1 VHLLLCT
8 DGKSRGDPALAFGC
22 RLAALLKAQVTALGA
37 SARPNWEP
45 TLSRSLAEVCASLSD
60 AGLRCDTVIRQE
72 LPRRAIVAQ
81 AGRERYDLIVVG
93 LLERGRIR
101 CWLRGPSTRRL
112 LRDVAAPVLV
122 VPADR
127 PALRHILLC
136 SGDLWYP
143 AETIWLVGQIA
154 QAARAGVKLLYVVP
168 QPLLRYYPILREM
181 EDAWGA
187 LLQTNTPQGR
197 NLKAGR
203 DALRGL
209 GIETGVRL
217 RHGPVIEQIMS
228 EIREGEYDLVA
239 LGSTYAAQGLRRYF
253 VSSITDLVVEHAG
266 RPVLVVRHREE
277 PVVEDNNRVTVA
289 MADSDVPRYSPHAAE
304 LDSVANRG

>member
-8 DGKSRGDPALAFGC
+8 DGTSRSDPALAFGC
-22 RLAALLKAQVTALGA
+22 RLASLLKSRVTMLGVPT
-37 SARPNWEP
+37 RPDRQP
-45 TLSRSLAEVCASLSD
+45 TMSHSLGEVCANLSD

-81 AGRERYDLIVVG
+81 AGQERYDLIVVG
-93 LLERGRIR
+93 LLERGRIHR
-101 CWLRGPSTRRL
+101 WLRGPSTRRIL
-112 LRDVAAPVLV
+112 HDVAAPVLV

-143 AETIWLVGQIA
+143 TETIQLIGQIA
-154 QAARAGVKLLYVVP
+154 RTTGAEVTLLYVVP
-168 QPLLRYYPILREM
+168 QPLLRYPILREV

-187 LLQTNTPQGR
+187 LLQTDTPQGR

-217 RHGPVIEQIMS
+217 RHGPVAEQIMS

-239 LGSTYAAQGLRRYF
+239 LGSTYAAQGLRHYF
-253 VSSITDLVVEHAG
+253 VSSITDFVVERAG
-266 RPVLVVRHREE
+266 RPVLVVRHHSR
-277 PVVEDNNRVTVA
+277 
-289 MADSDVPRYSPHAAE
+289 
-304 LDSVANRG
+304 RGL

>member
-1 VHLLLCT
+1 MHLLLCT
-8 DGKSRGDPALAFGC
+8 DGTSRSDPALAFGC
-22 RLAALLKAQVTALGA
+22 RLAALLKAQVTVLGT
-37 SARPNWEP
+37 SVRSDWEP
-45 TLSRSLAEVCASLSD
+45 TLSRSLTDACAELSA
-60 AGLRCDTVIRQE
+60 AGLRCGTVIRQE

-81 AGRERYDLIVVG
+81 ATEACYDLIVVG
-93 LLERGRIR
+93 LLERGRMR
-101 CWLRGPSTRRL
+101 RWLRGPSTRRV

-127 PALRHILLC
+127 PVLRHVLLC

-143 AETIWLVGQIA
+143 AETIQLVGQIA
-154 QAARAGVKLLYVVP
+154 QAARAGVTLLHVVP
-168 QPLLRYYPILREM
+168 QPLLRYPILREV

-187 LLQTNTPQGR
+187 LLQTDTPQGR

-217 RHGPVIEQIMS
+217 RHGPVAEQIMS

-239 LGSTYAAQGLRRYF
+239 LGSTYAARGLRHYF
-253 VSSITDLVVEHAG
+253 VSSITDFVVEHAG
-266 RPVLVVRHREE
+266 RPVLAVRHREGVR
-277 PVVEDNNRVTVA
+277 P
-289 MADSDVPRYSPHAAE
+289 
-304 LDSVANRG
+304 